1 MERLDSAV
9 VTLVPKMREIVIL
22 MMSVEMVF
30 YVDLT
35 IAHFHLVFTQ
45 KLIVVVKQLLEK
57 KIFVYLEFLVEKMK
71 EIVILMMNVK
81 KVIFVPSCAQLHL
94 ILTQKQI
101 AVPQVIFEY
110 HNNL

>member
-1 MERLDSAV
+1 
-9 VTLVPKMREIVIL
+9 MREIVIL

-45 KLIVVVKQLLEK
+45 KLIVVIKQLLEK

-81 KVIFVPSCAQLHL
+81 KVIFVPSCAQLCL
-94 ILTQKQI
+94 VLNLELI
-101 AVPQVIFEY
+101 AVLQVSFE
-110 HNNL
+110 